1 MRRQMLVPDLYVF
14 TLKSLAYK
22 KTKTWK
28 EKKSQYKWDGRFSP
42 RIHQTDASRLLY
54 FFAKSVVLQRRQAEF
69 YPK

>member
-1 MRRQMLVPDLYVF
+1 MRRQMLVPA
-14 TLKSLAYK
+14 LKALAYK

-28 EKKSQYKWDGRFSP
+28 KYSQYKWDGRFSP